1 MSDENTTQITDIN
14 SPLRFTV
21 RADGLMVMRIAGDTG
36 NSYELSG
43 READGSDVG
52 CTCKGWTTWGKCYH
66 VTALR
71 ARLGGEPIPARRT
84 RASRKPSA
92 RRVSARPLTGSIV
105 EPVLATAPAPTKKR
119 RPSARRIH

>member
-1 MSDENTTQITDIN
+1 MSNENTTQITDIN

-21 RADGLMVMRIAGDTG
+21 RADGTMVMRIAGDTG

-43 READGSDVG
+43 READGSDVS
-52 CTCKGWTTWGKCYH
+52 CTCKGWTHWGKCYH

-71 ARLGGEPIPARRT
+71 ARLAGEPIPSR
-84 RASRKPSA
+84 RKPSA
-92 RRVSARPLTGSIV
+92 RRVSARPLSGSIV
-105 EPVLATAPAPTKKR
+105 EPVIETAPTKKR

>member
-43 READGSDVG
+43 READGSDVS
-52 CTCKGWTTWGKCYH
+52 CTCLGWTHHGKCYH

-71 ARLGGEPIPARRT
+71 ARLAGEPIPDRRT

-92 RRVSARPLTGSIV
+92 RRVSAVPAIV
-105 EPVLATAPAPTKKR
+105 PPVIETAPAPTKKR
-119 RPSARRIH
+119 RPSARRTH

>member
-1 MSDENTTQITDIN
+1 MSNETTTQITDIN

-21 RADGLMVMRIAGDTG
+21 RADGTMVMRISGDTG

-43 READGSDVG
+43 RESDGSDVS

-71 ARLGGEPIPARRT
+71 ARLAGEPIPARRT

-105 EPVLATAPAPTKKR
+105 EPVLETAPDPTKKR
-119 RPSARRIH
+119 RPSARRTH

>member
-1 MSDENTTQITDIN
+1 MSDENTTQITDVN

-21 RADGLMVMRIAGDTG
+21 RADGLMVMRISGDTG

-52 CTCKGWTTWGKCYH
+52 CTCKGWTHHGRCYH

-71 ARLGGEPIPARRT
+71 ARLAGALAGRSRGAR
-84 RASRKPSA
+84 A
-92 RRVSARPLTGSIV
+92 TG
-105 EPVLATAPAPTKKR
+105 R
-119 RPSARRIH
+119 G